1 MHAIAY
7 VPATSPWWR
16 VFVLV
21 VAATVAACESDEPD
35 LADVPEV
42 AEVEVDPV
50 AVAVGPEGTS
60 VVAEVRLEE
69 VLPLTPDD
77 VGKLVVAT
85 GFVVGRPLPMGFFLR
100 SEGMEVLFVNTTT
113 PVAAGAAV
121 RVVGRLQRATALT
134 FDEWELEAFQREVE
148 LDTFLHPGARKA
160 LERAGVTPADFRVLT
175 ATP

>member
-1 MHAIAY
+1 MDRYTHELEVDMHAIAY

-35 LADVPEV
+35 LADVPE
-42 AEVEVDPV
+42 
-50 AVAVGPEGTS
+50 
-60 VVAEVRLEE
+60 VAEVRLEE

-134 FDEWELEAFQREVE
+134 FDEWELEAFEREVE
-148 LDTFLHPGARKA
+148 LDWDIQELWYIDATA
-160 LERAGVTPADFRVLT
+160 VTPA
-175 ATP
+175 